1 MSFQRY
7 PAYRDS
13 GVEWL
18 GEVPAHWE
26 VLPGR
31 RLFEQRRDAALPDDA
46 QLSATQKY
54 GVVPQDIF
62 MKMED
67 QKVVLALSGTGNFK
81 HLEENDF
88 VISLRSFQ
96 GGIEWSR
103 YAGCVSP
110 AYTVLRST
118 MTSFPAYWAYVFK
131 SEGYISA
138 LQAVT
143 EGIRDGKTI
152 SYDQFGIIGLVL
164 PSLEEQSAIAT
175 FLDRETAR
183 IDALVTEQEK
193 LIDLLKEKRQ
203 AVISRA
209 VTKGLDPQVPMKDSG
224 IAWLGEVPAHWDVVP
239 VSYRYEVQ
247 LGKMLDGNKITGKN
261 LRPYLRVFDV
271 QWDKINIDDLP
282 EMDFDQ
288 EDRVRYSL
296 RAGDLLVNEG
306 GSYVGRSAVW
316 RGEMEECYYQKALH
330 RLRPHD
336 KVADT
341 AEFFLFVME
350 NATRQG
356 VFVAGGNQAT
366 IEHLTAEALRRYRF
380 AFPPRQEQEDIAAHL
395 RRETERYGALIT
407 EAQKAITLLKERRAA
422 LISAAVTGRIDVRD
436 RVAAGATE
444 AA

>member
-26 VLPGR
+26 VCPMKRFARFAYGEALPADIRNEEGMVPVFGSNGVVGYHDRSNTESPAIFIGR
-31 RLFEQRRDAALPDDA
+31 KGSCGALNWSDVSSFGIDTVYYVDNRSCDPDIRWMFWLLHIAELSSVSQDTGVPGLPRDFAHERILPRPPHEEQRL
-46 QLSATQKY
+46 
-54 GVVPQDIF
+54 
-62 MKMED
+62 
-67 QKVVLALSGTGNFK
+67 
-81 HLEENDF
+81 
-88 VISLRSFQ
+88 
-96 GGIEWSR
+96 
-103 YAGCVSP
+103 
-110 AYTVLRST
+110 
-118 MTSFPAYWAYVFK
+118 
-131 SEGYISA
+131 
-138 LQAVT
+138 
-143 EGIRDGKTI
+143 
-152 SYDQFGIIGLVL
+152 
-164 PSLEEQSAIAT
+164 IAT

-336 KVADT
+336 KMADT